1 MIEKLLEIDRDLFIY
16 LNSLGS
22 EQFDGLWLVI
32 TQKSSWIPVF
42 LIILY
47 LLYKNLGWRHS
58 LLIIFSVAGLLTLT
72 DQTTNIAKMFFE
84 RLRPGSNPE
93 LAELIRAVQKRNSF
107 SFFSGHAS
115 NSMAAAFFLFRV
127 LHPYIRYMGFIF
139 LWPVI
144 FAYSRIY
151 LGLHY
156 PFDIFCGYIWG
167 ILMAL
172 VMLRIYVNFRDGFF
186 PKYKENLDNPTNSE
200 PITNG

>member
-1 MIEKLLEIDRDLFIY
+1 MIEKLLEIDRGLFIF
-16 LNSLGS
+16 LNSMGS
-22 EQFDGLWLVI
+22 ERYDGLWLII
-32 TQKSSWIPVF
+32 TQKSSWIPIF

-47 LLYKNLGWRHS
+47 LLHKHLGWRHS
-58 LLIIFSVAGLLTLT
+58 LLIIFAVAGLLTLT
-72 DQTTNIAKMFFE
+72 DQTTNIAKAFFE

-93 LAELIRAVQKRNSF
+93 LAQLIRAVQTRNSF

-127 LHPYIRYMGFIF
+127 LHPYIKYMGFIF
-139 LWPVI
+139 IWPVI

-156 PFDIFCGYIWG
+156 PIDIAFGYFWG

-186 PKYKENLDNPTNSE
+186 PKYKENLDNPTNS
-200 PITNG
+200 

>member
-1 MIEKLLEIDRDLFIY
+1 MVEKILELDTKLFVY

-22 EQFDGLWLVI
+22 ETFDWLWLII
-32 TQKSSWIPVF
+32 TRKSSWIPVF
-42 LIILY
+42 LIVLY

-58 LLIIFSVAGLLTLT
+58 LLIIIAVAALLTLT
-72 DQTTNIAKMFFE
+72 DQTTNIFKNFFE
-84 RLRPGSNPE
+84 RLRPGNNPE
-93 LAELIRAVQKRNSF
+93 LSTLIRAVQKRNSY

-115 NSMAAAFFLFRV
+115 NSMAAAFFLYRV
-127 LHPYIRYMGFIF
+127 LHPYAKYMGFIF
-139 LWPVI
+139 VWPFI

-156 PFDIFCGYIWG
+156 PIDIVVGYIWG
-167 ILMAL
+167 ILMAMI
-172 VMLRIYVNFRDGFF
+172 MLRIYISFRDGFF